1 MTGVQREKAGEEG
14 ERENFFHPPLPT
26 PTPVNFFSFSLFFV
40 PFPLSERHH
49 KQLISEDNRTL
60 SDHQE

>member
-14 ERENFFHPPLPT
+14 ERELLSSPLPT
-26 PTPVNFFSFSLFFV
+26 PIPVIFFSFSLFFV
-40 PFPLSERHH
+40 PFPLSGWHH